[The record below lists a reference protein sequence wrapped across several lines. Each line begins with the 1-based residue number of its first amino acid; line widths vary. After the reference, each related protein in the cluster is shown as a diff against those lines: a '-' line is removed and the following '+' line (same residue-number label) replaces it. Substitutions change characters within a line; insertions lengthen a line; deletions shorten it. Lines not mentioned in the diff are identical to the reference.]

1 MKTPQKEVKPFT
13 FLLILWGLLQ
23 VICGLAI
30 IVTVMDFCDH
40 ILFPLK
46 NPVFV
51 FAASLSFING
61 GSCTL
66 AFAFFRGKFVWIVLA
81 TSIISTI
88 FGASMSI
95 LLTVSRHRNT
105 LGHNEETVYRV
116 QLTIGLLIALGNSFS
131 AIFYSLFRSCRLAST
146 PGHLVHFVKEID
158 NPSYYQQTLQF
169 IKCQVLNWGS
179 ASSFGAIRTQ
189 ESPGLPP
196 VYTIDDWKR
205 YEADNLDKCDAD
217 DKVEKLPPSLP
228 AFIV

>member
-23 VICGLAI
+23 VTCGLGI
-30 IVTVMDFCDH
+30 IVTVMDFWNH

-116 QLTIGLLIALGNSFS
+116 QLTIGLLVALGNSFS
-131 AIFYSLFRSCRLAST
+131 AIFYSLLRSCCFAST

-179 ASSFGAIRTQ
+179 SFGTVRTQ

-228 AFIV
+228 AFVV

>member
-1 MKTPQKEVKPFT
+1 MDKWTGTVTVRQWTDPVQARLLRMKTPQKEVKPFT

-23 VICGLAI
+23 VTCGLAI
-30 IVTVMDFCDH
+30 IVTVMDFWNH

-116 QLTIGLLIALGNSFS
+116 QLTIGLLVALGNSFS
-131 AIFYSLFRSCRLAST
+131 AIFYSLLHRA
-146 PGHLVHFVKEID
+146 
-158 NPSYYQQTLQF
+158 Q
-169 IKCQVLNWGS
+169 
-179 ASSFGAIRTQ
+179 
-189 ESPGLPP
+189 
-196 VYTIDDWKR
+196 
-205 YEADNLDKCDAD
+205 
-217 DKVEKLPPSLP
+217 
-228 AFIV
+228 